1 MGISSPLVYSGGIRN
16 LEDAIEILKLG
27 TDRICIDNLSQTN
40 LEECKKISRVIGAQ
54 AVILALPLSI
64 QNGSLMHLNYITKK
78 EQNHSLLLEKSVI
91 SDWASEFLII
101 DWKNEG
107 KEASFDFR
115 LIEKIPF
122 NQNKLIAFGG
132 ITTTSQVNQ
141 LLNIQNI
148 SAIAIGNSLNFS
160 EHAVQKI
167 KKSLRRL
174 DIRNIKF

>member
-1 MGISSPLVYSGGIRN
+1 
-16 LEDAIEILKLG
+16 
-27 TDRICIDNLSQTN
+27 
-40 LEECKKISRVIGAQ
+40 
-54 AVILALPLSI
+54 
-64 QNGSLMHLNYITKK
+64 MHLNYITRK
-78 EQNHSLLLEKSVI
+78 EQHHSLLLEKSVI
-91 SDWASEFLII
+91 SGWASEFLII

-107 KEASFDFR
+107 KEAYFDFR
-115 LIEKIPF
+115 LVNKIPF
-122 NQNKLIAFGG
+122 NQPKLIAFGG

-167 KKSLRRL
+167 KNSLRRL